1 MEKFAR
7 EMYLCIPLRGQK
19 TLNFK
24 TMNKKIWIGL
34 GVVALVIFWGIGSRN
49 SMATSDQEVKAS
61 WANVQ
66 SAYQRRSDLIPNLV
80 KTVQGVANF
89 EKSTLTAVIQA
100 RASATQ
106 MKLDAKDLSPEN
118 MQKYQAAQSSLGGA
132 LSRLMVVA
140 ENYPQ
145 LRATENFSELQAQL
159 EGTENR
165 IKEERDRFNSSV
177 KNYNSLIVTFP
188 NSLIASFSGFAEK
201 GFFQAEAGAEKA
213 PEVNFDEKK

>member
-1 MEKFAR
+1 
-7 EMYLCIPLRGQK
+7 
-19 TLNFK
+19 
-24 TMNKKIWIGL
+24 MNKTVWIVL
-34 GVVALVIFWGIGSRN
+34 GVIALVIFWGVGSRN
-49 SMATSDQEVKAS
+49 SMATSDQDVKAK

-66 SAYQRRSDLIPNLV
+66 SAYQRRADLIPNLV

-89 EKSTLTAVIQA
+89 EISTLTAVIEA

-106 MKLDAKDLSPEN
+106 MKLDSKDLSPEN
-118 MQKYQAAQSSLGGA
+118 LQKYQAAQSSLGGA

-145 LRATENFSELQAQL
+145 LKATENFSELQAQL

-165 IKEERDRFNSSV
+165 IKEERDNFNAAV
-177 KNYNSLIVTFP
+177 QAYNTLIVTFP

-201 GFFQAEAGAEKA
+201 GFFQAEAGSEKA